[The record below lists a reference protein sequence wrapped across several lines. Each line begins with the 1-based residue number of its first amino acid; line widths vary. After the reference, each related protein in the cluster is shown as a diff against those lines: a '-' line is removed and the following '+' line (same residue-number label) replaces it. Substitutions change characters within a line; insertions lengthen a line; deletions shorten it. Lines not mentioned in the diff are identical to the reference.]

1 LEIELFPCK
10 GKPECKTRE
19 EQEEFFTRQRLYI
32 PYINSYVNLNNYTEV
47 IQQYADEDD
56 FYTVDL
62 DVVRELDLLVKR
74 NNLVDNDHYIQWG
87 DTKTETFFS
96 IENTRFYTS
105 TRDMEYIFK
114 IYILLDRKQD

>member
-1 LEIELFPCK
+1 M
-10 GKPECKTRE
+10 
-19 EQEEFFTRQRLYI
+19 
-32 PYINSYVNLNNYTEV
+32 NLNNYTEV